1 VAEIDNLSGSVL
13 ALDNL
18 CVSYDTRAGDVPAI
32 IDVSLSLQQGECVG
46 LVGESGCGKTT
57 IALAIMRYLGAN
69 GRIVGGRILFK
80 GRDLFQLSP
89 KMLRQVR
96 GAEIAM
102 VYQEPTTA
110 LNPSLTIGTQLR
122 EVLRYH
128 RRVKK
133 SQAAECISQMLAD
146 VRLADAER
154 VMAAYP
160 HQLSGGQQ
168 QRVVIAMA
176 LLAQPSLLLLD
187 EPTTALDVTIAAG
200 IVELIKAVRHKFGT
214 SMLYISHNLGRVMEV
229 CDRVYVMYVGQVVE
243 SGPTA
248 QVFNAPRHPYT
259 RGLLRAIPLPGVQK
273 QIRPLQTMRGQPPE
287 PDHRPVGCVFGPR
300 CEAFQPGLCNAAQ
313 LSLSDVDGTSARHH
327 VRCVRWRDIDTLD
340 TSAAT
345 SAPTSSALGVEI
357 LRVTALRKYYPLPR
371 RGRKERYA
379 RAVESMTFAARQ
391 GEIVALVGESGCGK
405 STVAKVVVGLETAT
419 AGEVLWQGED
429 VARRPVTQRTL
440 AQRRAL
446 QMVFQ
451 HPHETLNPS
460 QTIGAQIARVFKKSG
475 MARDALA
482 LRTLVLDVLDR
493 VQLPHT
499 LAHRRPHQLSGGQ
512 KQRVAI
518 ARAFAAQPAL
528 VVADEPVTA
537 LDVSVQAAVIELLL
551 EMQRTHGTTM
561 LFISHDLGVVRYL
574 ADQVVVMYLGQ
585 VMERGTVDEVF
596 APPYHPYTEALLA
609 AMPGVASQRQ
619 RAPSMLEGSMPSV
632 IDPPRGCPFVTRC
645 PRQLGAVCEEVPPPV
660 QHVTANHVIVC
671 HIPIES
677 SHRGSAVPTREA

>member
-1 VAEIDNLSGSVL
+1 VCYDVPMTPQLLTIEGLH
-13 ALDNL
+13 
-18 CVSYDTRAGDVPAI
+18 VSYSTREGAVPAVV
-32 IDVSLSLQQGECVG
+32 DVSLSLQQGECVG

-57 IALAIMRYLGAN
+57 VALAIMRYLGAN

-80 GRDLFQLSP
+80 GRDLLQLSP
-89 KMLRQVR
+89 KMLRQIR

-128 RRVKK
+128 RRMNK
-133 SQAAECISQMLAD
+133 SQATEHIAQMLAD
-146 VRLADAER
+146 VRLADADR
-154 VMAAYP
+154 VMVAYP

-200 IVELIKAVRHKFGT
+200 IVELIKAVRQKFGT
-214 SMLYISHNLGRVMEV
+214 SMLYISHDLGRVMEV
-229 CDRVYVMYVGQVVE
+229 CDRIYVMYAGQVVE

-259 RGLLRAIPLPGVQK
+259 RGLLRAIPQPGVQR
-273 QIRPLQTMRGQPPE
+273 QIRPLQAMRGQPPE
-287 PDHRPVGCVFGPR
+287 PGQRPVGCAFGPR

-313 LSLSDVDGTSARHH
+313 IPLSDVSGALARHQ
-327 VRCVRWRDIDTLD
+327 VRCVRWQDIDTLD
-340 TSAAT
+340 ALSAT
-345 SAPTSSALGVEI
+345 SAPASIEPGMEI
-357 LRVTALRKYYPLPR
+357 LRVAALRKYYRLPR
-371 RGRKERYA
+371 RGRQERYA
-379 RAVESMTFAARQ
+379 RAIESMTVATRQ
-391 GEIVALVGESGCGK
+391 GEIVALVGESGSGK
-405 STVAKVVVGLETAT
+405 STMAKVVVGLETAT
-419 AGEVLWQGED
+419 AGEVVWQGED
-429 VARRPVTQRTL
+429 VARRPVTRRTL

-460 QTIGAQIARVFKKSG
+460 QTIWAQIARAFQKSG
-475 MARDALA
+475 MAPDSRALQ
-482 LRTLVLDVLDR
+482 TLVLDVLDR
-493 VQLPHT
+493 VQLPRA
-499 LAHRRPHQLSGGQ
+499 LANRRPHQLSGGQ

-518 ARAFAAQPAL
+518 ARAFAGQPAL

-551 EMQRTHGTTM
+551 EMQRTHGTAL

-574 ADQVVVMYLGQ
+574 ADQVIVMYLGQ

-596 APPYHPYTEALLA
+596 APPYHPYTEALLS
-609 AMPGVASQRQ
+609 AMPGMASRKQ
-619 RAPSMLEGSMPSV
+619 RAPSVLEGPVPSV

-645 PRQLGAVCEEVPPPV
+645 PRQLGALCEEVPPPL
-660 QHVTANHVIVC
+660 QHVTANHVMAC
-671 HIPIES
+671 HIPIE
-677 SHRGSAVPTREA
+677 RPGSEGMEA

>member
-1 VAEIDNLSGSVL
+1 
-13 ALDNL
+13 
-18 CVSYDTRAGDVPAI
+18 
-32 IDVSLSLQQGECVG
+32 
-46 LVGESGCGKTT
+46 
-57 IALAIMRYLGAN
+57 MRYLGAN

-80 GRDLFQLSP
+80 DRDLLQLSP
-89 KMLRQVR
+89 KVLRQVR

-128 RRVKK
+128 RRVKT
-133 SQAAECISQMLAD
+133 SPATERISQMLAD
-146 VRLADAER
+146 VRLADADH

-187 EPTTALDVTIAAG
+187 EPTTALDVTVAAG
-200 IVELIKAVRHKFGT
+200 IVELIKAVRQKFGT
-214 SMLYISHNLGRVMEV
+214 SMLYISHDLGRVMEV
-229 CDRVYVMYVGQVVE
+229 CDRVYVMYAGQVVE

-259 RGLLRAIPLPGVQK
+259 RGLLRAIPLPGVQRPT
-273 QIRPLQTMRGQPPE
+273 RPLQAMRGQPPE
-287 PDHRPVGCVFGPR
+287 PGQRPVGCTFGPR
-300 CEAFQPGLCNAAQ
+300 CEAFQPGLCNAEQ
-313 LSLSDVDGTSARHH
+313 IPLSDVSDAPARHH
-327 VRCVRWRDIDTLD
+327 VRCVRWQDIDTLD
-340 TSAAT
+340 ALSAT
-345 SAPTSSALGVEI
+345 SAPASIEPGMEI
-357 LRVTALRKYYPLPR
+357 LRVAALRKYYPLPR

-379 RAVESMTFAARQ
+379 RANESITFAARQ
-391 GEIVALVGESGCGK
+391 GEIVALVGESGSGK

-419 AGEVLWQGED
+419 AGEVVWQGED
-429 VARRPVTQRTL
+429 VARRPVTRRTL

-460 QTIGAQIARVFKKSG
+460 QTIGAQIARAFQKSG
-475 MARDALA
+475 MARDTRALQ
-482 LRTLVLDVLDR
+482 TLVLDLLDR
-493 VQLPHT
+493 VQLPRT
-499 LAHRRPHQLSGGQ
+499 LANRRPHQLSGGQ

-551 EMQRTHGTTM
+551 EMQRTHGTTL

-574 ADQVVVMYLGQ
+574 ADQVIVMYLGQ

-596 APPYHPYTEALLA
+596 APPYHPYTEALLS
-609 AMPGVASQRQ
+609 AMPGMASQRQ
-619 RAPSMLEGSMPSV
+619 RAPSVLEGPVPSI
-632 IDPPRGCPFVTRC
+632 IDPPRGCPFVMCC
-645 PRQLGAVCEEVPPPV
+645 PRQLGALCEEVPPPL
-660 QHVTANHVIVC
+660 QHVTANHVMAC
-671 HIPIES
+671 HIPIERRGGEGMES
-677 SHRGSAVPTREA
+677 LTPGLLLLQLRLLLGGFLLGSRRWHRFGSLLEGTALCAAEGYGMSE

>member
-1 VAEIDNLSGSVL
+1 VAEIDNLSGPVL

-18 CVSYDTRAGDVPAI
+18 CVSYDTRAGEVPAI
-32 IDVSLSLQQGECVG
+32 IDISLALQQGECVG

-57 IALAIMRYLGAN
+57 VALAIMRYLGAN
-69 GRIVGGRILFK
+69 GRIMGGRILFK
-80 GRDLFQLSP
+80 GRDLLQLGP
-89 KMLRQVR
+89 RMLRRVR

-133 SQAAECISQMLAD
+133 SQAAAYIAQMLAD
-146 VRLADAER
+146 VRLVDAER
-154 VMAAYP
+154 VMAVYP

-187 EPTTALDVTIAAG
+187 EPTTALDATIAAG
-200 IVELIKAVRHKFGT
+200 IIELIKAVRHKFGT

-229 CDRVYVMYVGQVVE
+229 CDQVYVMYAGQVVE
-243 SGPTA
+243 SGPIA
-248 QVFNAPRHPYT
+248 RVFNAPRHPYT
-259 RGLLRAIPLPGVQK
+259 RRLLRAIPLPGVQK
-273 QIRPLQTMRGQPPE
+273 QSRPLQTMRGQPPE
-287 PDHRPVGCVFGPR
+287 PGHRPAGCAFGPR
-300 CEAFQPGLCNAAQ
+300 CNAFQPGLCNATQ
-313 LSLSDVDGTSARHH
+313 LPLADVDDAAARHH

-340 TSAAT
+340 TPSAAST
-345 SAPTSSALGVEI
+345 PASTALGAEI
-357 LRVTALRKYYPLPR
+357 LRVAALRKYYPLPR

-460 QTIGAQIARVFKKSG
+460 QTIGAQIARAFKKSG
-475 MARDALA
+475 MVRNARA
-482 LRTLVLDVLDR
+482 LRTLMLDVLDR
-493 VQLPHT
+493 VQLPCT
-499 LAHRRPHQLSGGQ
+499 LAQRRPHQLSGGQ

-551 EMQRTHGTTM
+551 EMQRTHGTTL

-574 ADQVVVMYLGQ
+574 ADQVIVMYLGQ

-619 RAPSMLEGSMPSV
+619 RAPSVLEGSMPSV

-645 PRQLGAVCEEVPPPV
+645 PRQLGAVCEEVSPPL
-660 QHVTANHVIVC
+660 QQVTANHVLVC

-677 SHRGSAVPTREA
+677 SHRSSARPAKEP